1 MARLLWPGDYEWMRL
16 TLDLRRAAEG
26 GQEGQRARQPKPV
39 ITGVRDPKNG
49 TPLVPHWYPTEGPKA
64 TNLVGAEG
72 LEPPTPCL

>member
-49 TPLVPHWYPTEGPKA
+49 TPLVPHRRPEGHK
-64 TNLVGAEG
+64 LVGAEG